1 MNKKAIAA
9 FAAGA
14 TLLAGFAMAT
24 PAFAEAPKTVVP
36 HNVSTEPANGDSDE
50 LKLFK
55 GNLAT
60 AYTDADNAA
69 SAMDTAAKDVDASV
83 ATINADHTITLAN
96 TYVYKFDEKG
106 KVAKTGQ
113 GAADDDKMGK
123 VNTYLDKLADY
134 NTKLAAV
141 KAAEALVTK
150 NTPVVKASANVAVA
164 KLKDTEKPLKEAQT
178 KLDEAFGKY
187 DAAYVAYKSAQ
198 QDKADAEKALKD
210 YTRNHENEAL
220 PTYHSEVARL
230 TKAFNVADEAAKKAK
245 KACGDAETDFNK
257 AKSAFNDAFA
267 KYAAA
272 YEAALAAKADV
283 SAFATPASLGHD
295 FNSEYQPGE
304 GFVPGAGASHAGKPG
319 AAQPGKPGQAAG
331 QAGANGAA
339 GAKTE
344 VENKNGKDKRGNTH
358 TGTGVGVTLTALAA
372 TMLAGMGA
380 AVRKARH

>member
-24 PAFAEAPKTVVP
+24 PAFANFNDKGELVKEDALTTPQP
-36 HNVSTEPANGDSDE
+36 GDSDAVVGARANLTTAYTNYE
-50 LKLFK
+50 TAKGKVDTDNSAITAYKAIGEQGKWSKDALKAQAEKDVKDATANKDKAQAYLDAAK
-55 GNLAT
+55 DLAADEAALAT
-60 AYTDADNAA
+60 AKT
-69 SAMDTAAKDVDASV
+69 
-83 ATINADHTITLAN
+83 
-96 TYVYKFDEKG
+96 
-106 KVAKTGQ
+106 KVT
-113 GAADDDKMGK
+113 
-123 VNTYLDKLADY
+123 
-134 NTKLAAV
+134 
-141 KAAEALVTK
+141 AAEAHVKDVTA
-150 NTPVVKASANVAVA
+150 PKASANVAVA

>member
-24 PAFAEAPKTVVP
+24 PAFAEDPKVPRIPNAAVV
-36 HNVSTEPANGDSDE
+36 DSDSAA
-50 LKLFK
+50 LKALK
-55 GNLAT
+55 ALLAEKYTAADKALKEKNEAKTPATLVDEDGNLLDRLNYKFDDKGEVVKA
-60 AYTDADNAA
+60 ADNSKDDAA
-69 SAMDTAAKDVDASV
+69 TK
-83 ATINADHTITLAN
+83 AN
-96 TYVYKFDEKG
+96 TYLEKLKAYKT
-106 KVAKTGQ
+106 A
-113 GAADDDKMGK
+113 
-123 VNTYLDKLADY
+123 
-134 NTKLAAV
+134 LAAV
-141 KAAEALVTK
+141 ATAEKDVND
-150 NTPVVKASANVAVA
+150 NTPAAPKASANVAVA

-198 QDKADAEKALKD
+198 QDKADAKKALED

-220 PTYHSEVARL
+220 PTYHAEVASL
-230 TKAFNVADEAAKKAK
+230 TKALKVAEEAEKKAKNAYSDAKADFEKAK
-245 KACGDAETDFNK
+245 KAFTDAWD
-257 AKSAFNDAFA
+257 
-267 KYAAA
+267 KYNGA
-272 YEAALAAKADV
+272 YKAALAAKADV
-283 SAFATPASLGHD
+283 SDFKTPESLNHD

-304 GFVPGAGASHAGKPG
+304 GFVPGAGASHTGKPG
-319 AAQPGKPGQAAG
+319 AAKPGQAGQAGKAG
-331 QAGANGAA
+331 QAGANGAAAA

-344 VENKNGKDKRGNTH
+344 VENKKDKDKRGNTH